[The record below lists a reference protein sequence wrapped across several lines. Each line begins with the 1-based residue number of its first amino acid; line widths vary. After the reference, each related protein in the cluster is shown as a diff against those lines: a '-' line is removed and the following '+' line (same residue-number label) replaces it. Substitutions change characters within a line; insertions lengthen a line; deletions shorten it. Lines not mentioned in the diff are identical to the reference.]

1 MDKIRFDK
9 LIDRLKKDKKLF
21 YLIVG
26 LLVLI
31 LLAFSLS
38 YLGEIG
44 NISKSE
50 KGNII
55 GSANSNIT
63 DLPKINYEYEKEET
77 ENLKNILS
85 KIKGVG
91 EVEVNLRFAGSEVMI
106 PAKDSNSKESTTEEV
121 DSEGGKRSNSEVNDD
136 DKVVMKN
143 DNKGN
148 SPFILETKKPEVIG
162 VMVVAQGAADSEIK
176 YEISKA
182 ISNLYNIS
190 LENVSIFAME

>member
-1 MDKIRFDK
+1 MDKKSFEK
-9 LIDRLKKDKKLF
+9 LINRLKKDKKLF
-21 YLIVG
+21 YLVVG
-26 LLVLI
+26 LLVLV

-50 KGNII
+50 KDNII
-55 GSANSNIT
+55 GGANSNIT

-106 PAKDSNSKESTTEEV
+106 PAKDSNSKERTTEET
-121 DSEGGKRSNSEVNDD
+121 DSEGGKRSNSETNDD

>member
-1 MDKIRFDK
+1 MDKKSFEK
-9 LIDRLKKDKKLF
+9 LINKLKKDKKLF
-21 YLIVG
+21 YLVVG

-55 GSANSNIT
+55 GSANSNTT

-91 EVEVNLRFAGSEVMI
+91 EVEVNLRFAGSEVMV
-106 PAKDSNSKESTTEEV
+106 PAKDSNSKERTTEEI
-121 DSEGGKRSNSEVNDD
+121 DSEGGKKSNSEINDD
-136 DKVVMKN
+136 DKVVMQN
-143 DNKGN
+143 GSKGN